1 MKTQNLTAEEKAAKA
16 AAKRERA
23 AAKEKKYC
31 EYLEKKEKELL
42 ATLTPLLEDKEI
54 TADIKFHA
62 DFYREYTNSKGN
74 KIIEYYELDENANPD
89 EHSLL
94 KVYATWT
101 AYDEKGR
108 KKIEISYYNHFENN
122 LNAAWLPG
130 SKVVYSY
137 NDDGSY
143 TEKHYLNYAA
153 NTREGVQERW
163 VLVFTD
169 FFDKDGGLVKK
180 EVNE

>member
-1 MKTQNLTAEEKAAKA
+1 MKTVNLTAEEKAAKA

-23 AAKEKKYC
+23 ALKEQKYC

-42 ATLTPLLEDKEI
+42 ATLTPLEDKEI

-143 TEKHYLNYAA
+143 AEKHYLNYAA

-169 FFDKDGGLVKK
+169 YFDKDGGLIKK

>member
-23 AAKEKKYC
+23 ALKEQKYC

-42 ATLTPLLEDKEI
+42 AKLTPLEDKEI

-94 KVYATWT
+94 KVYSIWT

-130 SKVVYSY
+130 SKIVYSY
-137 NDDGSY
+137 ADDGSY
-143 TEKHYLNYAA
+143 AEKHYLNYAA

-169 FFDKDGGLVKK
+169 FFDKNGDF
-180 EVNE
+180 VNKQINE